1 MNANHSYLLY
11 YALSVMLE
19 DSDQPM
25 PQTKNALA
33 LGIAFILIASIV
45 LGSGTLG
52 QESNDLR
59 TDENTDTNSEDAATN
74 SLTGVADSNMRDGIA
89 TMDFAVDPDSAWIDC
104 VPRANNL
111 NFAGEWTVDNIPV
124 DFNPVGEE
132 PRATGLQTMQS
143 RPGNSETGTADNDA
157 NERPTDVTIRP
168 MPADFDF
175 NDMGEDCA
183 SFGQGMGMGF
193 GLDSGMGELVSQM
206 CNLFIEDAFIS
217 GLGEGVELHEDG
229 TMTITTIDGDA
240 IVVEELSAAA
250 VEELSGG
257 LYALVDSCNMMM
269 MMLMMNGMGQGMP
282 GMGQGMPGMGN
293 GGLGHGNHGGDCF
306 PINPNFNDEGPVD
319 EEPRATD
326 LQTTQDRPSNTN
338 PDGSPAD
345 HDANDRR
352 AGERNPCMDW
362 EFDWDEDWGDIDQD
376 WRDNDLNV
384 ITQDIC
390 EERGGTWTGA
400 PDRGEGY
407 FYCDWAEE
415 DSDTSDENDSTG
427 NDSNN

>member
-1 MNANHSYLLY
+1 
-11 YALSVMLE
+11 MLE
-19 DSDQPM
+19 DSDQPI

-45 LGSGTLG
+45 LGSGALG
-52 QESNDLR
+52 QENNDLR
-59 TDENTDTNSEDAATN
+59 TDENTDTNREDAATN
-74 SLTGVADSNMRDGIA
+74 SLTGVADSNMRDGTA

-104 VPRANNL
+104 VPRVNNL

-132 PRATGLQTMQS
+132 PRATDLQTMQG

-168 MPADFDF
+168 MPTDFDF
-175 NDMGEDCA
+175 NEMGEDCA

-193 GLDSGMGELVSQM
+193 GFGSGMGELVSQM
-206 CNLFIEDAFIS
+206 CSLFIEDAFIS

-240 IVVEELSAAA
+240 TVVEELSTAA

-257 LYALVDSCNMMM
+257 LDTLVDSCNMM

-282 GMGQGMPGMGN
+282 GMNQGGFGDGN
-293 GGLGHGNHGGDCF
+293 NGRDCDHM
-306 PINPNFNDEGPVD
+306 NPNFNDEWPVD
-319 EEPRATD
+319 EEPRATG
-326 LQTTQDRPSNTN
+326 LQTMQVRPSNTN
-338 PDGSPAD
+338 TENTD
-345 HDANDRR
+345 HDANERR

-362 EFDWDEDWGDIDQD
+362 EFDWDEDWGDDDQE
-376 WRDNDLNV
+376 WRENELNE

-390 EERGGTWTGA
+390 EERGGIWTEA

-407 FYCDWAEE
+407 HYCDWDEE
-415 DSDTSDENDSTG
+415 DSDLSDENDSNET
-427 NDSNN
+427 D

>member
-1 MNANHSYLLY
+1 
-11 YALSVMLE
+11 MLE

-52 QESNDLR
+52 QANDDLR
-59 TDENTDTNSEDAATN
+59 TDENTDTNHEDATAD
-74 SLTGVADSNMRDGIA
+74 SLTSATDFNIRDGA
-89 TMDFAVDPDSAWIDC
+89 AQMDFAVDLDNAWRDC
-104 VPRANNL
+104 APRANNP
-111 NFAGEWTVDNIPV
+111 NFAGEWTIDNFPV
-124 DFNPVGEE
+124 DTNPVDEE
-132 PRATGLQTMQS
+132 PRATGLLTMQG
-143 RPGNSETGTADNDA
+143 RPGNSDTGTADNDA

-168 MPADFDF
+168 MPTDFDF
-175 NDMGEDCA
+175 NEMGEDCA

-193 GLDSGMGELVSQM
+193 GFGSGMGELVSQM
-206 CNLFIEDAFIS
+206 CSLFIEDAFIS

-257 LYALVDSCNMMM
+257 LDTLVDSCNMM

-282 GMGQGMPGMGN
+282 GMGQGMPGMNQGGFGDGN
-293 GGLGHGNHGGDCF
+293 NGRDCEHMN
-306 PINPNFNDEGPVD
+306 NPNFNDEWPVD
-319 EEPRATD
+319 EEPRVTG
-326 LQTTQDRPSNTN
+326 LQTMQVRPSNTN
-338 PDGSPAD
+338 TENAD
-345 HDANDRR
+345 HDANERR

-362 EFDWDEDWGDIDQD
+362 EFDWDGDWGDFDHE
-376 WRDNDLNV
+376 WRENELNE

-390 EERGGTWTGA
+390 EERGGIWTEA

-407 FYCDWAEE
+407 HYCDWAEE
-415 DSDTSDENDSTG
+415 DSDLSDENDSNET
-427 NDSNN
+427 D